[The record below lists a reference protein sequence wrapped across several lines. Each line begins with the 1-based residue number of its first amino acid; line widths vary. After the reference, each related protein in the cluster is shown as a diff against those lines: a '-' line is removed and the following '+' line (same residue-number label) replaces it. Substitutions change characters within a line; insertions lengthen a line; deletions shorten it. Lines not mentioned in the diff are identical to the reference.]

1 MQFLKVLL
9 FITPTL
15 FAIQSE
21 TSFKVPPLRG
31 PVNDY
36 ADMIDNRTEL
46 QLNHALRVLKK
57 QSGGTELAVLTVPSL
72 EGNSLEQA
80 SFDIVDHWKIGSEEK
95 DNGVLL
101 FIAKKE
107 RRIRIEV
114 GQGHEGTLTDAYAK
128 RIIDEAM
135 VPMMRSGDSNG
146 AILVGVFQII
156 RRIHPE
162 INMEPLLGQKNM
174 MQRRSHRRESLNGLH
189 LLFLI
194 IFLIFFGRGGFL
206 GFLIGSSLGRNRYY
220 GGGFGGGGFGG
231 GGFGG
236 GFGGG
241 GGGFSGG
248 GASGGW

>member
-1 MQFLKVLL
+1 MQFLTVFL

-15 FAIQSE
+15 LTQSE
-21 TSFKVPPLRG
+21 ASFKVPPLRG

-36 ADMIDNRTEL
+36 ANMIDERTEA
-46 QLNHALRVLKK
+46 QLTQTLRVLKK
-57 QSGGTELAVLTVPSL
+57 QSGGTELAVLTVPGL

-80 SFDIVDHWKIGSEEK
+80 SFDIVDHWKLGDKEK

-135 VPMMRSGDSNG
+135 VPMMRSGDSSG
-146 AILVGVFQII
+146 SILIGVFQII
-156 RRIHPE
+156 KRIHPE
-162 INMEPLLGQKNM
+162 INMETLPGQKNM
-174 MQRRSHRRESLNGLH
+174 MQRRSHRRKSLNGLH

-194 IFLIFFGRGGFL
+194 IFLVFFGRGGFL
-206 GFLIGSSLGRNRYY
+206 GFLIGSSLGSHRHY
-220 GGGFGGGGFGG
+220 GGGGFGG